1 MYRLF
6 IGFRKIG
13 EFPTS
18 REAKKFATESGLIG
32 VFTLIGDNYHDSW
45 YKFQSVVNMKPLNR
59 NEVSVSQARQKKCHY
74 YKNIVKRHL
83 NEIKE
88 NIKYSKNNMEKDFY
102 EGRYAVQLSVYAK
115 ALNVQEKYLERFI

>member
-1 MYRLF
+1 
-6 IGFRKIG
+6 
-13 EFPTS
+13 
-18 REAKKFATESGLIG
+18 
-32 VFTLIGDNYHDSW
+32 
-45 YKFQSVVNMKPLNR
+45 MKPLKR
-59 NEVSVSQARQKKCHY
+59 SEVSISQARQKKCHY

-88 NIKYSKNNMEKDFY
+88 NIKFSKNSMEKDFY

>member
-1 MYRLF
+1 
-6 IGFRKIG
+6 
-13 EFPTS
+13 
-18 REAKKFATESGLIG
+18 
-32 VFTLIGDNYHDSW
+32 
-45 YKFQSVVNMKPLNR
+45 MKPLNR
-59 NEVSVSQARQKKCHY
+59 NEVSISQARQKKCYY

-88 NIKYSKNNMEKDFY
+88 NIKSSKNSMEKDFY